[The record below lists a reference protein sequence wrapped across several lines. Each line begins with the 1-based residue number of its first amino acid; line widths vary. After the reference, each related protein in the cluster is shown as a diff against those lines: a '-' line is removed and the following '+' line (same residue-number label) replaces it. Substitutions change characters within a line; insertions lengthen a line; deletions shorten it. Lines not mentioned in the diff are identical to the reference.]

1 MKSMFAFLAGIF
13 LVFIGYSLGDRG
25 NATTPASGVVVKP
38 TEAEQK
44 LMALSQV
51 ISPAAMILGG
61 ILIAGSL
68 FFVLKKGR
76 QGGRYD

>member
-13 LVFIGYSLGDRG
+13 LVFIGYSLGSRG
-25 NATTPASGVVVKP
+25 NATAPTSGVVAKT
-38 TEAEQK
+38 TESEQK
-44 LMALSQV
+44 LMAASQMLG
-51 ISPAAMILGG
+51 PAATILGG
-61 ILIAGSL
+61 ILIVGSL

>member
-25 NATTPASGVVVKP
+25 NATAPSSGVVAKT

-51 ISPAAMILGG
+51 LGPAATILGG
-61 ILIAGSL
+61 ILLAGSL
-68 FFVLKKGR
+68 FFTFKKGR